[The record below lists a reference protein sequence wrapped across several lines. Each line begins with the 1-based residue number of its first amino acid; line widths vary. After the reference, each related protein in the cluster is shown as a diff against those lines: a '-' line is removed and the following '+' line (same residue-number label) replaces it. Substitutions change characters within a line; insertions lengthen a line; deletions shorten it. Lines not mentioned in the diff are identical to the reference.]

1 VDLHVSWFGD
11 EVVIGGRGHE
21 METVKLTIA
30 LVPVSLLLCGSVVL
44 FRTTQ
49 SIWVS
54 FQLLGSLFLGVV
66 ISAHVCEAL
75 GIFPWM
81 RWGSEGSIGH
91 HVDLGSALLGLT
103 LFPLGY
109 CLYALNVP
117 TTESDPPLAREK

>member
-1 VDLHVSWFGD
+1 VDVHVSGFSD
-11 EVVIGGRGHE
+11 EVVIGVRGHE
-21 METVKLTIA
+21 METVKLAIA

-54 FQLLGSLFLGVV
+54 FQLLGAMFLAVV
-66 ISAHVCEAL
+66 ISAHICEAL

-81 RWGSEGSIGH
+81 RWGSESSIGH
-91 HVDLGSALLGLT
+91 YLDLGSALLGST

-109 CLYALNVP
+109 CLYALTVRK
-117 TTESDPPLAREK
+117 TECYPPLARSK

>member
-1 VDLHVSWFGD
+1 
-11 EVVIGGRGHE
+11 

-30 LVPVSLLLCGSVVL
+30 LVPVSLLLCDSVVL

>member
-1 VDLHVSWFGD
+1 
-11 EVVIGGRGHE
+11 
-21 METVKLTIA
+21 METVKLAIT
-30 LVPVSLLLCGSVVL
+30 LLPTSLLLCGSVAL

-54 FQLLGSLFLGVV
+54 FQLLGSMFLAVV
-66 ISAHVCEAL
+66 IFTHVCETL

-91 HVDLGSALLGLT
+91 YLDLGSALLALT

-109 CLYALNVP
+109 CLYALTVQKP
-117 TTESDPPLAREK
+117 DSPVRVTEK